1 MTSFE
6 TLKERYQQG
15 RITIT
20 MLKIYVRKGVITQEE
35 YEEIIAE

>member
-15 RITIT
+15 RISQT
-20 MLKIYVRKGVITQEE
+20 MLLIYVKKGVITQEQ
-35 YEEIIAE
+35 YEEIIAA